1 MSVYIPLALQRL
13 VRKRFGECCAYCQ
26 TAEVLT
32 ATTFEFEHIRPR
44 SVGGE
49 TTFGNLC
56 LSCPMCNRF
65 KSDFSSAVD
74 PLTQIDVPLFHP
86 QQQVWREHFAWSEDC
101 TEISGLSPIGRA
113 TVAALQMNR
122 AAMIRVR
129 RMWVAMEEHPPTLE

>member
-1 MSVYIPLALQRL
+1 MSAYIPVAFQRR
-13 VRKRFGECCAYCQ
+13 VRERFGNCCAYCQ

-49 TTFGNLC
+49 TTFDNLC

-65 KSDFSSAVD
+65 KSDFSSAAD
-74 PLTQIDVPLFHP
+74 PLTQRVVPLFHP
-86 QQQVWREHFAWSEDC
+86 QQQSWREHFAWCADG
-101 TEISGLSPIGRA
+101 TEIGGLSSIGRA
-113 TVAALQMNR
+113 TLAALQMNR

-129 RMWVAMEEHPPTLE
+129 RMWVEMEEHPPALE